1 VQTPLIA
8 AERSLFGWRKPGV
21 SGLSSGGLA
30 AGLVPERLFDGA
42 GLMDDFISAVESRSI
57 WSRYGL

>member
-1 VQTPLIA
+1 
-8 AERSLFGWRKPGV
+8 V